1 MGGNAFPHLNLVRV
15 KREDVLPTVKFV
27 VDTLKVEGFTY
38 EYAKAHLMG
47 SAGKQADSGDLDFAM
62 NNRRAALVGEPVLPV
77 FSLRDVAARARAVL
91 PEGHVVTKTLRGGQ
105 FQTAFPVSG
114 DHTRGY
120 VQVDFVSGYP
130 RWLMFSHF
138 SPGLD
143 VSPFKGVAVSTLM
156 GVLAKLRKD
165 FEAYSDGSFAVGE
178 NSRGFYLNGPS
189 EVERVARVGL
199 HYDLEK
205 GLYRKWQLQDRP
217 GHGMRDV
224 GADAFETHVPQSPRF
239 TRVGY
244 VTEPEA
250 VLDMLF
256 GTEVAVHEVNTFEKM
271 VAMVRRTMPHRF
283 EEAAERFTEAFQR
296 SSGAG
301 GNHHDTALLDAVW
314 K

>member
-27 VDTLKVEGFTY
+27 VDTLQVEGFTY

-62 NNRRAALVGEPVLPV
+62 NDRQARLVDEPVLPV
-77 FSLRDVAARARAVL
+77 FSLRALAARAREAL
-91 PEGHVVTKTLRGGQ
+91 PDGHVMSKTLKGGQ
-105 FQTAFPVSG
+105 FQTAFPVAG
-114 DHTRGY
+114 DPAKGY
-120 VQVDFVSGYP
+120 VQVDFVAGYP

-143 VSPFKGVAVSTLM
+143 VSPFKGVAISTLM

-165 FEAYSDGSFAVGE
+165 FEAYRDGTFAVGE
-178 NSRGFYLNGPS
+178 DTRGFYLENDL
-189 EVERVARVGL
+189 VRERVARVGL

-205 GLYRKWQLQDRP
+205 GLYRKWQVQSRP
-217 GHGMRDV
+217 GHGLSDV
-224 GADAFETHVPQSPRF
+224 GADAFETTVSPAPRF
-239 TRVGY
+239 TRLGY

-250 VLDMLF
+250 VLALLF
-256 GTEVAVHEVNTFEKM
+256 GHEVAVRDVDTFEKM
-271 VAMVRRTMPHRF
+271 VAVVKEFMPHRV
-283 EEAAERFTEAFQR
+283 EEVKERFTEAFRR
-296 SSGAG
+296 SSGNG
-301 GNHHDTALLDAVW
+301 GNGPESLFEEVW